1 PSMAKPIS
9 KRPVGGR
16 DTPGQDG
23 QQYPSAREP
32 FDRVPAK
39 IMIKIIAE
47 TKATVTLRRKDFRAL
62 IEAAED
68 RLDLAAV
75 QAHRAHERHVGW
87 IAARR
92 SYLTRVEAQRLIC
105 ANLSRPRRGW
115 S

>member
-1 PSMAKPIS
+1 
-9 KRPVGGR
+9 
-16 DTPGQDG
+16 
-23 QQYPSAREP
+23 
-32 FDRVPAK
+32 VPAK